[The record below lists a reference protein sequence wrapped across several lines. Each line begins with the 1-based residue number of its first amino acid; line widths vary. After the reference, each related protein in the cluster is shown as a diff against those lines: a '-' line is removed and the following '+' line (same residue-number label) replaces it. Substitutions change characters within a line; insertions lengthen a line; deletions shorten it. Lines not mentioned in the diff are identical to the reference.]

1 MAVTFPDPGKNRRW
15 SVEKTKYRLDY
26 WSSATNPRLPYTV
39 SLEELVPEHVEFYRE
54 HEWVIPAWYRRARR
68 ELVTKQKTVPE
79 AWKVVKSETVDD
91 LETDTL
97 LKAAEV
103 ILERVAKS
111 DWEKSRLGT
120 YPPLVLEK

>member
-15 SVEKTKYRLDY
+15 SVEKTKYHYTRIY
-26 WSSATNPRLPYTV
+26 SYANPYLV
-39 SLEELVPEHVEFYRE
+39 ILEEMTYRNMFG
-54 HEWVIPAWYRRARR
+54 R
-68 ELVTKQKTVPE
+68 ETWSMLE
-79 AWKVVKSETVDD
+79 LGAVKD

-103 ILERVAKS
+103 VLERVAKS

-120 YPPLVLEK
+120 YPPKTLEK

>member
-1 MAVTFPDPGKNRRW
+1 MTVTFPDPGKNRRW
-15 SVEKTKYRLDY
+15 FVRKLEYSLYNSYSFDPTSRFNY
-26 WSSATNPRLPYTV
+26 PYKV
-39 SLEELVPEHVEFYRE
+39 VLEEMTHRTIFGRETWSMLELTCVE
-54 HEWVIPAWYRRARR
+54 
-68 ELVTKQKTVPE
+68 
-79 AWKVVKSETVDD
+79 D